1 MSYKAILNVNLLAAR
16 VGANELE
23 FCFKK
28 INSYKSF
35 EQKSRFVENVAKA
48 VEEILID
55 EIKNSEVT
63 WYIDP
68 LNGKQNFFKGIPHF
82 SISVATVEEGS
93 ITTGVIIDPVRR
105 EEFCSSKGSGAE
117 LNRIK
122 ARTSNQQN
130 PANGTFVVNAS
141 AKNIQKYQHKLLSIV
156 DENITLRNSGSSALD
171 LAYVATGRYD
181 AAILEDFDFKKV
193 AAGIVIS
200 QESGALIGDLKG
212 NPNVFDANSIVSAT
226 AKCFK
231 PLIKTLNN

>member
-1 MSYKAILNVNLLAAR
+1 M
-16 VGANELE
+16 
-23 FCFKK
+23 
-28 INSYKSF
+28 
-35 EQKSRFVENVAKA
+35 
-48 VEEILID
+48 
-55 EIKNSEVT
+55 
-63 WYIDP
+63 
-68 LNGKQNFFKGIPHF
+68 NGKQNFFKGIPHF

-130 PANGTFVVNAS
+130 PANGTFAVNAS
-141 AKNIQKYQHKLLSIV
+141 SKNIEKYQHKLLSIV

-181 AAILEDFDFKKV
+181 ASILEGFDFKKV
-193 AAGIVIS
+193 AAGIIIS

-212 NPNVFDANSIVSAT
+212 NPNIFDANSIVSAT

>member
-1 MSYKAILNVNLLAAR
+1 MCIRDS
-16 VGANELE
+16 
-23 FCFKK
+23 
-28 INSYKSF
+28 
-35 EQKSRFVENVAKA
+35 
-48 VEEILID
+48 
-55 EIKNSEVT
+55 
-63 WYIDP
+63 
-68 LNGKQNFFKGIPHF
+68 HF

-130 PANGTFVVNAS
+130 PANGTFAVNAS
-141 AKNIQKYQHKLLSIV
+141 SKNIEKYQHKLLSIV
-156 DENITLRNSGSSALD
+156 DENITLRSSGSSALD

-181 AAILEDFDFKKV
+181 AAILEGFKFKKV
-193 AAGIVIS
+193 AAGIIIS

-212 NPNVFDANSIVSAT
+212 NPSVSDASTIVSAT